1 MEQVNTLF
9 YDASLRGSLCS
20 ARDPRNKVMAEL
32 LLASWSPDIE
42 VECAQSRKQKQAL
55 RVHPANVSAHLRGD
69 KDKTWGK
76 TSINHRWSVCCSKA
90 TYLRAGDSER
100 TEMSLGSQ

>member
-1 MEQVNTLF
+1 MNTLF

-20 ARDPRNKVMAEL
+20 ARDPRKKVMAEL

-55 RVHPANVSAHLRGD
+55 RVHPANVSAQLRGD
-69 KDKTWGK
+69 KDKTWGRHPSTTAGVWAAAK
-76 TSINHRWSVCCSKA
+76 PLTSGLG
-90 TYLRAGDSER
+90 TLREQR
-100 TEMSLGSQ
+100 